1 MDRFLITGNRPLG
14 GSVSISG
21 AKNSALKVMAATLLF
36 QKPVR
41 LKNVPDLMD
50 IRTMKKVL
58 QVLGAKIEFNHET
71 QTMDVDPSGVNNWN
85 APYEL
90 VKTMRA
96 SFQVMGPLL
105 ARFGKAEISLPGGC
119 AIGPRPVDI
128 HLKAFREMGAEIS
141 TELGYIRAST
151 SALKSGT
158 IYLDFPSVGA
168 TENVLM
174 AACLTPGET
183 TIENAAREPEVDDLV
198 AFLNAC
204 GAKIS
209 GGGTDRLVING
220 VNALDPVEHWI
231 LADRIET
238 GTLILAACITRSSLE
253 VKRVP
258 IGALDTFLEK
268 LRECGNE
275 FEMSGDSIK
284 VFPADS
290 PVGTQITTR
299 PHPGFPTDLQA
310 PMMAYLATVNGVS
323 VITEGIY
330 ENRFL
335 HLSELLRMGA
345 KIQLEGASALITG
358 VTKLSGAQVQA
369 SDLRGGAALVIAGLA
384 ADGRTEINRVYHID
398 RGYEGLENK
407 LQALGASVERVG

>member
-1 MDRFLITGNRPLG
+1 MDRFLITGKRPLG
-14 GSVSISG
+14 GSVSVSG

-41 LKNVPDLMD
+41 LQNVPDLMD

-71 QTMDVDPSGVNNWN
+71 QTMDIDPSGVDNWN

-105 ARFGKAEISLPGGC
+105 ARFGRAEISLPGGC

-141 TELGYIRAST
+141 TEHGYIRAST
-151 SALKSGT
+151 TGLKSGT
-158 IYLDFPSVGA
+158 VYLDFPSVGA

-183 TIENAAREPEVDDLV
+183 IVENAAREPEVDDLIQ
-198 AFLNAC
+198 FLNAC
-204 GAKIS
+204 GADIQ
-209 GGGTDRLVING
+209 GGGTDRLIING
-220 VNALDPVEHWI
+220 VDSLEPVDHWI

-238 GTLILAACITRSSLE
+238 GTLILAACITRSQLE
-253 VKRVP
+253 VNRIPV
-258 IGALDTFLEK
+258 GALDTFLEK

-275 FEMSGDSIK
+275 FEINGDSIK
-284 VFPADS
+284 VFPTDS
-290 PVGTQITTR
+290 PVGIQITTR

-310 PMMAYLATVNGVS
+310 PMMAYLTTVKGVS

-335 HLSELLRMGA
+335 HLSELLRMGG

-358 VTKLSGAQVQA
+358 GTKLSGAQVQA

-384 ADGRTEINRVYHID
+384 ADGTTEVNRVYHID
-398 RGYEGLENK
+398 RGYEGLERK
-407 LQALGASVERVG
+407 LKSIGGCVERVT

>member
-1 MDRFLITGNRPLG
+1 MDRFVIRGKRPLKG
-14 GSVSISG
+14 AVSVSG

-41 LKNVPDLMD
+41 LRNVPDLMD
-50 IRTMKKVL
+50 IRTMRKVL
-58 QVLGAKIEFNHET
+58 QVLGAKIEYDT
-71 QTMDVDPSGVNNWN
+71 QAKTMDVDPSGINNWV

-128 HLKAFREMGAEIS
+128 HLKAFREMGAEIT
-141 TELGYIRAST
+141 TEHGYIRAST
-151 SALKSGT
+151 PSLRGGT

-174 AACLTPGET
+174 AACLTPGT
-183 TIENAAREPEVDDLV
+183 TVIENAAREPEVDDLV
-198 AFLNAC
+198 QFLNAC
-204 GAKIS
+204 GADIK
-209 GGGTDRLVING
+209 GGGTDHLTITG
-220 VNALDPVEHWI
+220 VSSLEPREHWI

-238 GTLILAACITRSSLE
+238 GTLILAACITRSDLQ
-253 VKRVP
+253 VDHVP
-258 IGALDTFLEK
+258 IGALDTFIEK
-268 LRECGNE
+268 LKECGNR
-275 FEMSGDSIK
+275 FEMMGTSIR
-284 VFPADS
+284 VYPSHS
-290 PVGTQITTR
+290 PVGVQITTR

-310 PMMAYLATVNGVS
+310 PMMAYLTTVDGVS

-335 HLSELLRMGA
+335 HLSELLRMGG

-358 VTKLSGAQVQA
+358 GTPLSGAQVQA

-384 ADGRTEINRVYHID
+384 ADGETEVNRVYHID
-398 RGYEGLENK
+398 RGYERLETK
-407 LQALGASVERVG
+407 LQSIGAFIERVK